1 MEFDSPLELAVPE
14 VVAEEFSQEIV
25 VLNLSSGKYFGLE
38 GAAADLWRDLA
49 AGFSPTRLIALAP
62 DADTNFIEGV
72 KAFVA
77 AVIAENLLRPRS
89 GAPDGD
95 LPQGDPV
102 SAAALRAG
110 GQAPA
115 LTGFDDMADLILA
128 DPIHDVEEEIGWP
141 VLKRNPTAPT

>member
-1 MEFDSPLELAVPE
+1 MEFESPLELAAPE

-38 GAAADLWRDLA
+38 GLAADLWRDLA
-49 AGFSPTRLIALAP
+49 NGFAPASLIALAP
-62 DADTNFIEGV
+62 AADTKFSDGV
-72 KAFVA
+72 TAFVA
-77 AVIAENLLRPRS
+77 AVIAEKLLRPRS
-89 GAPDGD
+89 GAQGGEGPH
-95 LPQGDPV
+95 GDPV

-128 DPIHDVEEEIGWP
+128 DPIHDVEEEVGWP
-141 VLKRNPTAPT
+141 VIKRNLNAPT